1 MPWIHVTAPP
11 PDTTTPAGH
20 VTSSDWATHC
30 ATEVAALVGLEPTDV
45 IVLVTHADAVSGPG
59 AVVTVTG
66 RHRGDE
72 TERALSALLH
82 LEVGNWTGVEQERV
96 SLMRL

>member
-11 PDTTTPAGH
+11 QDTAPAGQLN
-20 VTSSDWATHC
+20 SSLWVTHC

-45 IVLVTHADAVSGPG
+45 IVLVTHADAVSSRG

-72 TERALSALLH
+72 TERELSALLH
-82 LEVGNWTGVEQERV
+82 REVGNWTGVEPERV